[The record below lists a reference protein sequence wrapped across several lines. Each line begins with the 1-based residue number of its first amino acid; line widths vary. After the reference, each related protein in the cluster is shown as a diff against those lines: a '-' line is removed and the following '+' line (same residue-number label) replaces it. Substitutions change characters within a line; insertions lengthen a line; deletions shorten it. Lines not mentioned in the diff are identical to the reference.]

1 MPKLILGKD
10 GVVVNIV
17 NAPDDAYPST
27 HTEWLVPDDYV
38 VSVGDEFDGKDP
50 AIDDADVVAMKIAY
64 RHENYLRQLNRA
76 FRASST
82 AANTAANA
90 AGLPSAA
97 NSGDVT
103 VAQFRG
109 YIKTLL

>member
-17 NAPDDAYPST
+17 NAPDTEPST
-27 HTEWLVPDDYV
+27 HTEWLVPDDYPV
-38 VSVGDEFDGKDP
+38 NVGDPFDGKDP
-50 AIDDADVVAMKIAY
+50 RVDDADVVAMKLAY

-76 FRASST
+76 LRASSA
-82 AANTAANA
+82 AANTAANS

-97 NSGDVT
+97 NSVDVT
-103 VAQFRG
+103 VGQFRDFA
-109 YIKTLL
+109 KSLLP